1 DEDAF
6 AKGVAAIRERIAAG
20 DVYQVNLCRRLAAP
34 VETDCDLLEL
44 GALLARRH
52 PAPQAATVALPGAG
66 VVVASASPALS
77 LRRHGA
83 LEVAA
88 GPEPVDRGGY
98 CGAVG
103 WVDGEHGRGELN
115 VAIRTFWVQDGRL
128 CYGTGGAIT
137 WDSTP
142 AGEWAETELKADR
155 ALAVA
160 SSP

>member
-1 DEDAF
+1 
-6 AKGVAAIRERIAAG
+6 
-20 DVYQVNLCRRLAAP
+20 LAAP

-52 PAPQAATVALPGAG
+52 PAPQAASVALPGAG
-66 VVVASASPALS
+66 VVVASASPELY

-83 LEVAA
+83 VVESGPIKGTASSPQGFSAKDRAENVMIA
-88 GPEPVDRGGY
+88 GLEPVDRGVYG
-98 CGAVG
+98 GAVG